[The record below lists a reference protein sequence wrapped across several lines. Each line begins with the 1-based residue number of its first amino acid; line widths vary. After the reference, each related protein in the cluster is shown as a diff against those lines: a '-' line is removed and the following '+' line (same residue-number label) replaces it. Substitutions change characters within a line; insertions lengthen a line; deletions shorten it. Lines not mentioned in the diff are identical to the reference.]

1 MKAQRLRFRY
11 RITPEAL
18 GLGQRD
24 LARAWEEA
32 LVAASLPLAHS
43 EGKRSGPLIQ
53 IAAALP
59 QGVTADGELA
69 DIFLDQPVDP
79 ASALAGVKKA
89 MRPGVEPVS
98 VDEVGVGGPS
108 LQALLRS
115 AEYDVR
121 VPSNGLSEDDLGL
134 RIAALL
140 EASSV
145 PAEHRREK
153 KVRKYDLRPLVLDI
167 RLDGVED
174 GAFRLAMRLRAE
186 QEMTARADQTALA
199 LELPEPLSVHRR
211 CLHLDDIPAVL
222 RAFRA
227 GGERER

>member
-1 MKAQRLRFRY
+1 VKAQRLRFRY
-11 RITPEAL
+11 RITSEACD
-18 GLGQRD
+18 LGQRD

-32 LVAASLPLAHS
+32 VVAARLPLAHS
-43 EGKRSGPLIQ
+43 EGKRSGALIQ

-59 QGVTADGELA
+59 QGVTSDGELA
-69 DIFLDQPVDP
+69 DVFLEQPVDP
-79 ASALAGVKKA
+79 AAALAAVQKTL
-89 MRPGVEPVS
+89 RPGVEAVS
-98 VDEVGVGGPS
+98 VGEAGIGGPS
-108 LQALLRS
+108 LQALMRW

-121 VPSNGLSEDDLGL
+121 VSSNGLSADDLGR

-140 EASSV
+140 DASSV
-145 PAEHRREK
+145 PVEHRREK
-153 KVRKYDLRPLVLDI
+153 KVRKYDLRPLVLGI

-211 CLHLDDIPAVL
+211 WLHLDDVPAVL

-227 GGERER
+227 AGERGG

>member
-32 LVAASLPLAHS
+32 LVAANLPLAHS

-79 ASALAGVKKA
+79 ASALAGVRKT

-121 VPSNGLSEDDLGL
+121 VPVDGLSEDDLGR

-140 EASSV
+140 DASSV

-199 LELPEPLSVHRR
+199 LGLSEPLSVHRR
-211 CLHLDDIPAVL
+211 SLHLDDVPDVL

-227 GGERER
+227 GGERDR

>member
-11 RITPEAL
+11 RITPEAV

-32 LVAASLPLAHS
+32 IVAANLPLAHS

-79 ASALAGVKKA
+79 ASALAGVKKT

-98 VDEVGVGGPS
+98 VNEVGVGGPS

-121 VPSNGLSEDDLGL
+121 VPSNGLSEDDLGR

-145 PAEHRREK
+145 PAEYRREK

-167 RLDGVED
+167 RLEGVED

-186 QEMTARADQTALA
+186 QEMTARADQTVLA

-227 GGERER
+227 GGERDR

>member
-11 RITPEAL
+11 RVTSEAS

-32 LVAASLPLAHS
+32 IVAAGLPLAHS
-43 EGKRSGPLIQ
+43 QGKRSGALIQ

-59 QGVTADGELA
+59 QGVTSGGELA
-69 DIFLDQPVDP
+69 DVFLDRPVDP
-79 ASALAGVKKA
+79 AAALAGVKKT
-89 MRPGVEPVS
+89 MRPGVEVVS
-98 VDEVGVGGPS
+98 VGEAGLGGPS
-108 LQALLRS
+108 LQALLRW

-121 VPSNGLSEDDLGL
+121 VPSNGLSEEDVLR

-140 EASSV
+140 GTSSL
-145 PAEHRREK
+145 PAEHQREK

-167 RLDGVED
+167 RLEGVED

-211 CLHLDDIPAVL
+211 CLHLDDVPAVL

-227 GGERER
+227 SGERGG

>member
-11 RITPEAL
+11 RITPEAR

-32 LVAASLPLAHS
+32 VVAANLPLAHS
-43 EGKRSGPLIQ
+43 EGKRSGALIQ

-59 QGVTADGELA
+59 QGVTSDGELA
-69 DIFLDQPVDP
+69 DVYLERAVDP
-79 ASALAGVKKA
+79 SVVLAGVMKT
-89 MRPGVEPVS
+89 MRPGVEAVT
-98 VDEVGVGGPS
+98 VEEVGVGGRS
-108 LQALLRS
+108 LQALLRW

-121 VPSNGLSEDDLGL
+121 VPSNGLSAEEL
-134 RIAALL
+134 RRRISALL
-140 EASSV
+140 DASSV
-145 PAEHRREK
+145 PVEHRREK

-167 RLDGVED
+167 RLEGVED
-174 GAFRLAMRLRAE
+174 GAFRLLMRLRAE
-186 QEMTARADQTALA
+186 QEMTARADQTVLA

-211 CLHLDDIPAVL
+211 SRRVDDVPAVL

-227 GGERER
+227 GGERG

>member
-11 RITPEAL
+11 RIASEAL

-24 LARAWEEA
+24 IARAWEDA
-32 LVAASLPLAHS
+32 VVAANLPLAHS
-43 EGKRSGPLIQ
+43 EGKRAGPLIQ
-53 IAAALP
+53 VAAALP

-69 DIFLDQPVDP
+69 DVFLDRPVEPD
-79 ASALAGVKKA
+79 AALAAVKKA

-98 VDEVGVGGPS
+98 VAEAGVGGAS
-108 LQALLRS
+108 LQALLRW
-115 AEYDVR
+115 AEYEVR
-121 VPSNGLSEDDLGL
+121 VPSNGLSADDLGR

-140 EASSV
+140 DARSV
-145 PAEHRREK
+145 PAEHHREK

-167 RLDGVED
+167 RLEGVED

-199 LELPEPLSVHRR
+199 LDLPEPLSVHRR
-211 CLHLDDIPAVL
+211 CLHVDDIPAAL

-227 GGERER
+227 GGERDR